1 MNNIDLK
8 LLRAFA
14 VLMAEKSVSRTA
26 ERLGISQPATSHALA
41 RLRELFQDPLLL
53 RTRAGMV
60 PTERAVEIE
69 LTVRR
74 LLADY
79 DALRRRRP
87 ALRSGHV
94 ASALS
99 C

>member
-8 LLRAFA
+8 LLRAFV
-14 VLMAEKSVSRTA
+14 VLMSEKSVSRTA

-60 PTERAVEIE
+60 PTERAGEIDSRCAACWPNTT
-69 LTVRR
+69 LSSPVGNPSIRPRR
-74 LLADY
+74 D
-79 DALRRRRP
+79 
-87 ALRSGHV
+87 G
-94 ASALS
+94 LS
-99 C
+99 F